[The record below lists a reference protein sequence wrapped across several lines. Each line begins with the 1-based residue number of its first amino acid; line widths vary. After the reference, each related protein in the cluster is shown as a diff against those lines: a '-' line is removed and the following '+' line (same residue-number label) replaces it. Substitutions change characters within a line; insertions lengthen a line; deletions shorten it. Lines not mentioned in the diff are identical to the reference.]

1 MHLLLTVHFKNLH
14 TFNIETLITGTEV
27 INFVNTIFF
36 CRFDLSC
43 PILEKDTFIE
53 NVYNCIVLSN

>member
-27 INFVNTIFF
+27 INFVKNISGHFYHFYQAAVT
-36 CRFDLSC
+36 
-43 PILEKDTFIE
+43 
-53 NVYNCIVLSN
+53 V